1 MAGALSAYRV
11 LEFGD
16 HPAVAVL
23 GMLLADQGA
32 DVVKVELPEGD
43 PLRGTPV
50 FSVWNRGKK
59 SVVASHDDCDLIRGL
74 VAEADA
80 IIEESHSGRNP
91 YGIDGDSA
99 RAMRPNIIHL
109 SLPGFG
115 DGHLQSV
122 TRLGRNS

>member
-32 DVVKVELPEGD
+32 DVVKVESPEGD
-43 PLRGTPV
+43 PLRGSPV

-59 SVVASHDDCDLIRGL
+59 SVVVAHDDWDLLGRLEAG
-74 VAEADA
+74 ADA
-80 IIEESHSGRNP
+80 VIEGSHSGQQP

-99 RAMRPNIIHL
+99 RDACAQTSSVCRCRVL
-109 SLPGFG
+109 ATTTRRR
-115 DGHLQSV
+115 GHLE
-122 TRLGRNS
+122 RNC